1 MNRRTLEDRSAQP
14 ASEAIPDDLPSNA
27 PDIPSRRAMLRSAL
41 AAGCGLLLP
50 ASLIGCSKK
59 DEGSAGTEP
68 TAPSPDMV
76 APANPTPAQPEEPP
90 PASSSGSPA
99 EQSTEP
105 APPPSESTAP
115 AAPATPGKASQASVQ
130 YQDQP
135 KDGKK
140 CAACMHFVA
149 ESNTCKL
156 VEGKISPSGW
166 CVLWTQKA

>member
-1 MNRRTLEDRSAQP
+1 MSRRTLEDRSAQP
-14 ASEAIPDDLPSNA
+14 VSEAIPDNLHPNA
-27 PDIPSRRAMLRSAL
+27 PEIPSRRAMLRGAL
-41 AAGCGLLLP
+41 AAGCGLLIP

-90 PASSSGSPA
+90 PAPSSEPA
-99 EQSTEP
+99 
-105 APPPSESTAP
+105 APPPSESATP

-140 CAACMHFVA
+140 CADCMHFVA

>member
-1 MNRRTLEDRSAQP
+1 MNRRTLEDRSTQP
-14 ASEAIPDDLPSNA
+14 ASEAIPDNLPSNA
-27 PDIPSRRAMLRSAL
+27 PDIPSRRAMLRGAL

-59 DEGSAGTEP
+59 DEGSPGSEP

-90 PASSSGSPA
+90 PGQSSEPA
-99 EQSTEP
+99 
-105 APPPSESTAP
+105 APPPSES

-140 CAACMHFVA
+140 CADCMHFVA
-149 ESNTCKL
+149 ESNTCRL

>member
-1 MNRRTLEDRSAQP
+1 MNRRTLEDHSAQP

-90 PASSSGSPA
+90 PASSSEPSG
-99 EQSTEP
+99 EQSSGP
-105 APPPSESTAP
+105 AAPPSES
-115 AAPATPGKASQASVQ
+115 AASATPGKASQASVQ

-140 CAACMHFVA
+140 CADCMHFVA

-166 CVLWTQKA
+166 CVLWTRKA